1 MTSNLKILQINASY
15 KPAHLYGGPTMSVA
29 QLCEQLI
36 KSGNEV
42 EVFTTT
48 ANGAEELS
56 VARNIPQNIDGV
68 SVRYFERLTKDHSH
82 FSPQLLIALWK
93 EVKAFDIVHIHAWWN
108 LVSVLSC
115 FIALIKRVPVIVS
128 PRGMLSPY
136 SFRNKHSFIKK
147 SIHTLIG
154 RPLLNRS
161 HIHATSAHEQ
171 EAMQKLL
178 KPKGI
183 FTIYNAVKFPAG
195 LPTQVQESPVLNL
208 LFLSRIDQ
216 KKGLELLFAALSRIP
231 IPYRL
236 TIAGSGDETY
246 IHSLKKLSQQYQIE
260 PYLDWVGFKGDNKFE
275 LIARHHLL
283 VLPSYDENFG
293 NVVIES
299 LSVGT
304 AVLISKEVGLAKYV
318 QENNLGWICDTKVE
332 SIKDSLHKI
341 YHNPGILAVIR
352 DFAPVIIANEF
363 NEQKLIKQ
371 YLQMYQQ
378 ISKSAAPHD

>member
-1 MTSNLKILQINASY
+1 MKILQINASY
-15 KPAHLYGGPTMSVA
+15 KPAHIYGGPTMSVA
-29 QLCEQLI
+29 KLCEQLM
-36 KSGNEV
+36 KSGNQV

-48 ANGAEELS
+48 ANGSEELS
-56 VARNIPQNIDGV
+56 VIKNIPQNIDGV
-68 SVRYFERLTKDHSH
+68 MVRYFKRLTKDHSH
-82 FSPQLLIALWK
+82 FSPQLLLTLWR
-93 EVKAFDIVHIHAWWN
+93 EVNAFDIVHIHAWWN

-136 SFRNKHSFIKK
+136 SFTNRHRYIKTAW
-147 SIHTLIG
+147 HALIG
-154 RPLLNRS
+154 RRLLNRS
-161 HIHATSAHEQ
+161 YIHATSDREQ

-178 KPKGI
+178 KPKNI
-183 FTIYNAVKFPAG
+183 FTIYNAVKFPVG
-195 LPTQVQESPVLNL
+195 LQTQIQEGPILKL
-208 LFLSRIDQ
+208 LFLSRIDP
-216 KKGLELLFAALSRIP
+216 KKGLELLFAALSGIP

-236 TIAGSGDETY
+236 TIAGNGDESY
-246 IHSLKKLSQQYQIE
+246 ITSLRKLSQQYQIE
-260 PYLDWVGFKGDNKFE
+260 PYLNWVGFKGNNKFE

-299 LSVGT
+299 LCVGT

-318 QENNLGWICDTKVE
+318 QENNLGWVCNTSVE

-341 YHNPGILAVIR
+341 YHAPGQLDIIR
-352 DFAPVIIANEF
+352 EFAPVIIANEF
-363 NEQKLIKQ
+363 NEKKLIKQ

-378 ISKSAAPHD
+378 ISNSVARYD